1 MKGMKLSYRLYGGFG
16 IVVLVAIIMVII
28 GIIQVIRIDKNLNTI
43 TNDNAVQQ
51 RYAINFRGSVHD
63 RSIAIRDVILAT
75 TAPYLNQQI
84 TLINKLEKDYQDSAA
99 PLDAIAATTMVPQ
112 AKTLLQDIKKIEA
125 ATLPN
130 IQKIIELKHADKEH
144 EAKVFLADTVA
155 EQFVQWLAAINRF
168 IDYQENSNQSLTT
181 ATLEISDSFTQLM
194 IILTIVMFII
204 SVTVAYFTVR
214 YVKNSLG
221 DEPVRIK
228 NIINTIAKGNLRI
241 SITNAT
247 KESALD
253 SIVVMCNK
261 ITNIIQKI
269 SHSSHEI
276 FEKSQDVA
284 EVSKLAQEAA
294 NQQENM
300 ANKLSEEIKLIQQ
313 DTEQVYSIAQLT
325 HTNSTD
331 SAKLSESGKEA
342 IQHAVENM
350 SNVSQNAQSAVEQIQ
365 MLEQHVQTIG
375 NSAGIIKE
383 ITDQTNLLALNAT
396 IEAARAGETGRGFAV
411 VADEIRKLA
420 ERTDVATQE
429 INRIIE
435 LIQKETR
442 TAVAGIENI
451 SIEITQNLDITNQAA
466 DMLDQ
471 IYQQATDSL
480 QNANQVAVYSEKQQQ
495 QIKTLSEDISTIA
508 NIAQTTSTSMN
519 SNVSKINTL
528 RTTINGLEESIAIFQ
543 I

>member
-1 MKGMKLSYRLYGGFG
+1 MKGIKLSYRLYGGFG

-99 PLDAIAATTMVPQ
+99 PLDAIAATTMMPQ

-181 ATLEISDSFTQLM
+181 ATLEISESFTHLM

-241 SITNAT
+241 SITNIT

-253 SIVVMCNK
+253 SIAMMRNK
-261 ITNIIQKI
+261 IADIIQKI

-276 FEKSQDVA
+276 LEKTQNVA

-331 SAKLSESGKEA
+331 SAKLSENGKEA

-495 QIKTLSEDISTIA
+495 QIKTLSEDISAIA

-519 SNVSKINTL
+519 SNASEINTL
-528 RTTINGLEESIAIFQ
+528 RATINVLEESIAIFQ

>member
-1 MKGMKLSYRLYGGFG
+1 MKGMKLSYRLYGGFS
-16 IVVLVAIIMVII
+16 IVVLLAIIMVII
-28 GIIQVIRIDKNLNTI
+28 GTMQVVRIDKNLNTI
-43 TNDNAVQQ
+43 TNKNAVQQ

-99 PLDAIAATTMVPQ
+99 PLDAIAATTMTPQ

-125 ATLPN
+125 TTLPN
-130 IQKIIELKHADKEH
+130 IQKIIELKHANKER
-144 EAKVFLADTVA
+144 EANIFLAETVA

-168 IDYQENSNQSLTT
+168 IDYQETSNQALTT
-181 ATLEISDSFTQLM
+181 TTLEITDSFAQLM
-194 IILTIVMFII
+194 IILTIIMLIV

-221 DEPVRIK
+221 DEPAMIK
-228 NIINTIAKGNLRI
+228 HIINTIAKGNLQI
-241 SITNAT
+241 SITNVI

-253 SIVVMCNK
+253 SIAIMRNK
-261 ITNIIQKI
+261 IADIIQKI

-276 FEKSQDVA
+276 LEKTQNVT
-284 EVSKLAQEAA
+284 EVSKIAQEAA

-300 ANKLSEEIKLIQQ
+300 TNKLIEEIKLIQQ
-313 DTEQVYSIAQLT
+313 DTEQVYSIAQIT

-365 MLEQHVQTIG
+365 MLDQHVQTIG

-435 LIQKETR
+435 LIQKETK

-451 SIEITQNLDITNQAA
+451 SIEIAQNLDVTNQAA

-471 IYQQATDSL
+471 IYQQATDSV
-480 QNANQVAVYSEKQQQ
+480 QNANHVAVFSEKQQQ
-495 QIKTLSEDISTIA
+495 QIKMLSEDINTIA

-528 RTTINGLEESIAIFQ
+528 RTTINDLEESIAIFQ

>member
-1 MKGMKLSYRLYGGFG
+1 MKGMKLSHRLYGGFG
-16 IVVLVAIIMVII
+16 IVVLVAIIMVVI
-28 GIIQVIRIDKNLNTI
+28 GIVQVVRIDTNLNTI
-43 TNDNAVQQ
+43 TNENAVQQ

-75 TAPYLNQQI
+75 TESYLNQQI

-99 PLDAIAATTMVPQ
+99 PLDAIAATTMTPQ
-112 AKTLLQDIKKIEA
+112 AKTLLQDIKKIEV

-130 IQKIIELKHADKEH
+130 IQKIIELKHANKER
-144 EAKVFLADTVA
+144 EANVFLADTVA

-168 IDYQENSNQSLTT
+168 IDYQENSNQALTT
-181 ATLEISDSFTQLM
+181 ATLEITDAFAQLM
-194 IILTIVMFII
+194 IILTIVMFVV
-204 SVTVAYFTVR
+204 SATVAYFTVR

-221 DEPVRIK
+221 DEPAMIK
-228 NIINTIAKGNLRI
+228 NVINTIARGNLRI
-241 SITNAT
+241 SIANVT

-253 SIVVMCNK
+253 SIAVMRDK
-261 ITNIIQKI
+261 IADIIQKI

-276 FEKSQDVA
+276 LERTQNVA

-300 ANKLSEEIKLIQQ
+300 THKLIEEIKLIQQ

-325 HTNSTD
+325 HTKSTD
-331 SAKLSESGKEA
+331 SAKLSENGKEA
-342 IQHAVENM
+342 IQHAAENM

-365 MLEQHVQTIG
+365 MLDQHVQTIG
-375 NSAGIIKE
+375 NSAGILKE
-383 ITDQTNLLALNAT
+383 ITDQTTLLALNAT

-442 TAVAGIENI
+442 TAVTGIENI
-451 SIEITQNLDITNQAA
+451 SIEIAQNLDITNQAA

-471 IYQQATDSL
+471 IYQQATDSVE
-480 QNANQVAVYSEKQQQ
+480 NANQVAIFSEKQQQ
-495 QIKTLSEDISTIA
+495 QIKTLSEDISEIA

-519 SNVSKINTL
+519 SNESEINTL
-528 RTTINGLEESIAIFQ
+528 RATTNVLEESIAIFQ

>member
-1 MKGMKLSYRLYGGFG
+1 MKGMKLSHRLYGGFG
-16 IVVLVAIIMVII
+16 IVVLVAIIMVVI
-28 GIIQVIRIDKNLNTI
+28 GIVQVVRIDTNLNTI
-43 TNDNAVQQ
+43 TNENAVQQ

-75 TAPYLNQQI
+75 TESYLNQQI

-99 PLDAIAATTMVPQ
+99 PLDAIAATTMTPQ
-112 AKTLLQDIKKIEA
+112 AKTLLQDIKKIEV

-130 IQKIIELKHADKEH
+130 IQKIIELKHANKER
-144 EAKVFLADTVA
+144 EANVFLADTVA

-168 IDYQENSNQSLTT
+168 IDYQENSNQALTT
-181 ATLEISDSFTQLM
+181 ATLKITDAFAQLM
-194 IILTIVMFII
+194 IILTIVMFVV
-204 SVTVAYFTVR
+204 SATVAYFTVR

-221 DEPVRIK
+221 DEPAMIK
-228 NIINTIAKGNLRI
+228 NVINTIARGNLRI
-241 SITNAT
+241 SIANVT

-253 SIVVMCNK
+253 SIAVMRDK
-261 ITNIIQKI
+261 IADIIQKI

-276 FEKSQDVA
+276 LERTQNVA

-300 ANKLSEEIKLIQQ
+300 THKLIEEIKLIQQ

-325 HTNSTD
+325 HTKSTD
-331 SAKLSESGKEA
+331 SAKLSENGKEA
-342 IQHAVENM
+342 IQHAAENM

-365 MLEQHVQTIG
+365 MLDQHVQTIG

-442 TAVAGIENI
+442 TAVTGIENI
-451 SIEITQNLDITNQAA
+451 SIEIAQNLDITNQAA

-471 IYQQATDSL
+471 IYQQATDSVE
-480 QNANQVAVYSEKQQQ
+480 NANQVAIFSEKQQQ
-495 QIKTLSEDISTIA
+495 QIKTLSEDISEIA

-519 SNVSKINTL
+519 SNESEINTL
-528 RTTINGLEESIAIFQ
+528 RATTNVLEESIAIFQ

>member
-16 IVVLVAIIMVII
+16 IVVLLAIIMVII
-28 GIIQVIRIDKNLNTI
+28 GIVQVVRIDKNLNTI
-43 TNDNAVQQ
+43 TNENAVQQ

-75 TAPYLNQQI
+75 TESYLNQQI
-84 TLINKLEKDYQDSAA
+84 ALINKLEKDYQDSAA
-99 PLDAIAATTMVPQ
+99 PLDAIAATTMTPQ
-112 AKTLLQDIKKIEA
+112 AKTLLQDIKKIET

-130 IQKIIELKHADKEH
+130 IQKIIELKHANKER
-144 EAKVFLADTVA
+144 EANVFLADTVA

-168 IDYQENSNQSLTT
+168 IDYQEASNQALTA
-181 ATLEISDSFTQLM
+181 ATLEITDAFARLM
-194 IILTIVMFII
+194 IILTIVMLLV
-204 SVTVAYFTVR
+204 SATVAYFTVR

-221 DEPVRIK
+221 DEPAMIK
-228 NIINTIAKGNLRI
+228 SIINTIARGNLRI
-241 SITNAT
+241 SITNVT

-253 SIVVMCNK
+253 SIAIMRNK
-261 ITNIIQKI
+261 IADIIQKI

-276 FEKSQDVA
+276 LERTQNVA

-300 ANKLSEEIKLIQQ
+300 THKLIEEIKLIQQ
-313 DTEQVYSIAQLT
+313 DTEQVYSIAQIT

-365 MLEQHVQTIG
+365 MLDQHVQTIG

-435 LIQKETR
+435 LIQKETK
-442 TAVAGIENI
+442 TAVTGIENI
-451 SIEITQNLDITNQAA
+451 SIEIAQNLDITNQAA

-471 IYQQATDSL
+471 IYQQATDSV
-480 QNANQVAVYSEKQQQ
+480 QNANQVAIFSEKQQQ
-495 QIKTLSEDISTIA
+495 QIKTLSEDISEIA

-519 SNVSKINTL
+519 SNASEINTL
-528 RTTINGLEESIAIFQ
+528 RATTNVLEESIAVFQ

>member
-1 MKGMKLSYRLYGGFG
+1 MKGMKLSHRLYGGFG
-16 IVVLVAIIMVII
+16 IVVLVAIIMVVI
-28 GIIQVIRIDKNLNTI
+28 GIVQVVRIDTNLNTI
-43 TNDNAVQQ
+43 TNENAVQQ

-75 TAPYLNQQI
+75 TESYLNQQI

-99 PLDAIAATTMVPQ
+99 PLDAIAATTMTPQ
-112 AKTLLQDIKKIEA
+112 AKTLLQDIKKIEV

-130 IQKIIELKHADKEH
+130 IQKIIELKHANKER
-144 EAKVFLADTVA
+144 EANVFLADTVA

-168 IDYQENSNQSLTT
+168 IDYQENSNQALTT
-181 ATLEISDSFTQLM
+181 TTLEITDAFAQLM
-194 IILTIVMFII
+194 IILTIVMFVV
-204 SVTVAYFTVR
+204 SATVAYFTVR

-221 DEPVRIK
+221 DEPAMIK
-228 NIINTIAKGNLRI
+228 NVINTIARGNLRI
-241 SITNAT
+241 SIANVT

-253 SIVVMCNK
+253 SIAVMRDK
-261 ITNIIQKI
+261 IADIIQKI

-276 FEKSQDVA
+276 LERTQNVA

-300 ANKLSEEIKLIQQ
+300 THKLIEEIKLIQQ

-325 HTNSTD
+325 HTKSTD
-331 SAKLSESGKEA
+331 SAKLSENGKEA
-342 IQHAVENM
+342 IQHAAENM

-365 MLEQHVQTIG
+365 MLDQHVQTIG

-442 TAVAGIENI
+442 TAVTGIENI
-451 SIEITQNLDITNQAA
+451 SIEIAQNLDITNQAA

-471 IYQQATDSL
+471 IYQQATDSVE
-480 QNANQVAVYSEKQQQ
+480 NANQVAIFSEKQQQ
-495 QIKTLSEDISTIA
+495 QIKTLSEDISEIA

-519 SNVSKINTL
+519 SNESEINTL
-528 RTTINGLEESIAIFQ
+528 RATTNVLEESIAIFQ

>member
-1 MKGMKLSYRLYGGFG
+1 MKGMKLSHRLYGGFG
-16 IVVLVAIIMVII
+16 IVVLVAIIMVVI
-28 GIIQVIRIDKNLNTI
+28 GIVQVVRIDTNLNTI
-43 TNDNAVQQ
+43 TNENAVQQ

-75 TAPYLNQQI
+75 TESYLNQQI

-99 PLDAIAATTMVPQ
+99 PLDAIAATTMTPQ
-112 AKTLLQDIKKIEA
+112 AKTLLQDIKKIEV

-130 IQKIIELKHADKEH
+130 IQKIIELKHANKER
-144 EAKVFLADTVA
+144 EANVFLANTVA

-168 IDYQENSNQSLTT
+168 IDYQENSNQALTT
-181 ATLEISDSFTQLM
+181 ATLEITDAFAQLM
-194 IILTIVMFII
+194 IILTIVMFVV
-204 SVTVAYFTVR
+204 SATVAYFTVR

-221 DEPVRIK
+221 DEPAMIK
-228 NIINTIAKGNLRI
+228 NVINTIARGNLRI
-241 SITNAT
+241 SIANVT

-253 SIVVMCNK
+253 SIAVMRDK
-261 ITNIIQKI
+261 IADIIQKI

-276 FEKSQDVA
+276 LERTQNVA

-300 ANKLSEEIKLIQQ
+300 THKLIEEIKLIQQ

-325 HTNSTD
+325 HTKSTD
-331 SAKLSESGKEA
+331 SAKLSENGKEA
-342 IQHAVENM
+342 IQHAAENM

-365 MLEQHVQTIG
+365 MLDQHVQTIG

-442 TAVAGIENI
+442 TAVTGIENI
-451 SIEITQNLDITNQAA
+451 SIEIAQNLDITNQAA

-471 IYQQATDSL
+471 IYQQATDSVE
-480 QNANQVAVYSEKQQQ
+480 NANQVAIFSEKQQQ
-495 QIKTLSEDISTIA
+495 QIKTLSEDISEIA

-519 SNVSKINTL
+519 SNESEINTL
-528 RTTINGLEESIAIFQ
+528 RATTNVLEESIAIFQ

>member
-1 MKGMKLSYRLYGGFG
+1 MKDIKLSYRLYGGFG

-28 GIIQVIRIDKNLNTI
+28 GIMQVIRIDKNLNTI

-99 PLDAIAATTMVPQ
+99 PLDAIAASTMMPQ
-112 AKTLLQDIKKIEA
+112 AKTLLQEIKKIEA

-130 IQKIIELKHADKEH
+130 IQKIIELKHADKEY
-144 EAKVFLADTVA
+144 EAKIFLADTVA

-168 IDYQENSNQSLTT
+168 IDYQEDSNQSLTT
-181 ATLEISDSFTQLM
+181 ATLEISESFTQLM

-214 YVKNSLG
+214 YVKNALG
-221 DEPVRIK
+221 DEPARIK

-241 SITNAT
+241 SITNIT

-253 SIVVMCNK
+253 SIAVMRNK
-261 ITNIIQKI
+261 IADIIQKI

-276 FEKSQDVA
+276 LEKTQNVA

-331 SAKLSESGKEA
+331 SAKLSENGKET
-342 IQHAVENM
+342 IQNVAENM
-350 SNVSQNAQSAVEQIQ
+350 SSVSQNAQSAVEQIQ

-396 IEAARAGETGRGFAV
+396 IEA
-411 VADEIRKLA
+411 
-420 ERTDVATQE
+420 
-429 INRIIE
+429 
-435 LIQKETR
+435 
-442 TAVAGIENI
+442 
-451 SIEITQNLDITNQAA
+451 
-466 DMLDQ
+466 
-471 IYQQATDSL
+471 
-480 QNANQVAVYSEKQQQ
+480 
-495 QIKTLSEDISTIA
+495 
-508 NIAQTTSTSMN
+508 
-519 SNVSKINTL
+519 
-528 RTTINGLEESIAIFQ
+528 
-543 I
+543 

>member
-181 ATLEISDSFTQLM
+181 ATLEISESFTQLM

-261 ITNIIQKI
+261 ITDIIQKI

>member
-181 ATLEISDSFTQLM
+181 ATLEISESFTQLM
-194 IILTIVMFII
+194 IVLTIVMFII

-261 ITNIIQKI
+261 ITDIIQKI

>member
-181 ATLEISDSFTQLM
+181 ATLEISESFTQLM
-194 IILTIVMFII
+194 IVLTIVMFII

>member
-16 IVVLVAIIMVII
+16 IVVLLAIIMVII
-28 GIIQVIRIDKNLNTI
+28 GIVQVVRIDKNLNTI
-43 TNDNAVQQ
+43 TNENAVQQ

-75 TAPYLNQQI
+75 TESYLNQQI
-84 TLINKLEKDYQDSAA
+84 ALINKLEKDYQDSAA
-99 PLDAIAATTMVPQ
+99 PLDAIAATTMTPQ

-130 IQKIIELKHADKEH
+130 IQKIIELKHTNKER
-144 EAKVFLADTVA
+144 EANVFLADTVA

-168 IDYQENSNQSLTT
+168 IDYQENSNQALTT
-181 ATLEISDSFTQLM
+181 ATLEITDAFAQLM
-194 IILTIVMFII
+194 IILTIVMFVV
-204 SVTVAYFTVR
+204 SATVAYFTVR

-221 DEPVRIK
+221 DEPAMIK

-241 SITNAT
+241 SIANVT

-253 SIVVMCNK
+253 SIAIMRNK
-261 ITNIIQKI
+261 IADIIQKI

-276 FEKSQDVA
+276 LERTQNVA

-300 ANKLSEEIKLIQQ
+300 THKLIEEIKLIQQ
-313 DTEQVYSIAQLT
+313 DTEQVYSIAQIT

-365 MLEQHVQTIG
+365 MLDQHVQTIG

-435 LIQKETR
+435 LIQKETK
-442 TAVAGIENI
+442 TAVTGIENI
-451 SIEITQNLDITNQAA
+451 SIEIAQNLDITNQAA

-471 IYQQATDSL
+471 IYQQATDSV
-480 QNANQVAVYSEKQQQ
+480 QNANQVAVFSEKQQQ
-495 QIKTLSEDISTIA
+495 QIKTLSEDISEIA

-519 SNVSKINTL
+519 SNASEINTL
-528 RTTINGLEESIAIFQ
+528 RATTNVLEESIAVFQ

>member
-16 IVVLVAIIMVII
+16 IVVLLAIIMVII
-28 GIIQVIRIDKNLNTI
+28 GIVQVARIDKNLNTI
-43 TNDNAVQQ
+43 TNENAVQQ

-75 TAPYLNQQI
+75 TESYLNQQI
-84 TLINKLEKDYQDSAA
+84 ALINKLEKDYQDSAA
-99 PLDAIAATTMVPQ
+99 PLDAIAATTMTPQ
-112 AKTLLQDIKKIEA
+112 AKTLLQDIKKIET

-130 IQKIIELKHADKEH
+130 IQKIIELKHANKER
-144 EAKVFLADTVA
+144 EANVFLADTVA

-168 IDYQENSNQSLTT
+168 IDYQEASNQALTA
-181 ATLEISDSFTQLM
+181 ATLEITDAFARLM
-194 IILTIVMFII
+194 IILTIVMLLV
-204 SVTVAYFTVR
+204 SATVAYFTVR

-221 DEPVRIK
+221 DEPAMIK
-228 NIINTIAKGNLRI
+228 NIINTIAKGDLRI
-241 SITNAT
+241 SVANVTR
-247 KESALD
+247 ESALD
-253 SIVVMCNK
+253 SIAIMRNK
-261 ITNIIQKI
+261 IADIIQKI

-276 FEKSQDVA
+276 LERTQNVA

-300 ANKLSEEIKLIQQ
+300 THKLIEEIKLIQQ
-313 DTEQVYSIAQLT
+313 DTEQVYSIAQIT

-365 MLEQHVQTIG
+365 MLDQHVQTIG

-396 IEAARAGETGRGFAV
+396 IEAARAGEPGRGFAV

-435 LIQKETR
+435 LIQKETK
-442 TAVAGIENI
+442 TAVTGIENI
-451 SIEITQNLDITNQAA
+451 SIEIAQNLDITNQAA

-471 IYQQATDSL
+471 IYQQATDSV
-480 QNANQVAVYSEKQQQ
+480 QNANQVAVFSEKQQQ
-495 QIKTLSEDISTIA
+495 QIKTLSEDISEIA

-519 SNVSKINTL
+519 SNASEINTL
-528 RTTINGLEESIAIFQ
+528 RATTNVLEESIAVFQ

>member
-16 IVVLVAIIMVII
+16 IVVLVAIIMVVI
-28 GIIQVIRIDKNLNTI
+28 GIVQVVRIDTNLNTI
-43 TNDNAVQQ
+43 TNENAVQQ

-75 TAPYLNQQI
+75 TESYLNQQI

-99 PLDAIAATTMVPQ
+99 PLDAIAATTMTPQ
-112 AKTLLQDIKKIEA
+112 AKTLLQDIKKIEV

-130 IQKIIELKHADKEH
+130 IQKIIELKHANKER
-144 EAKVFLADTVA
+144 EANVFLADTVA

-168 IDYQENSNQSLTT
+168 IDYQENSNQALTT
-181 ATLEISDSFTQLM
+181 ATLEITDAFAQLM
-194 IILTIVMFII
+194 IILTIVMFVV
-204 SVTVAYFTVR
+204 SATVAYFTVR

-221 DEPVRIK
+221 DEPAMIK
-228 NIINTIAKGNLRI
+228 NVINTIARGNLRI
-241 SITNAT
+241 SIANVT

-253 SIVVMCNK
+253 SIAVMRDK
-261 ITNIIQKI
+261 IADIIQKI

-276 FEKSQDVA
+276 LERTQNVA

-300 ANKLSEEIKLIQQ
+300 THKLIEEIKLIQQ

-325 HTNSTD
+325 HTKSTD
-331 SAKLSESGKEA
+331 SAKLSENGKEA
-342 IQHAVENM
+342 IQHAAENM

-365 MLEQHVQTIG
+365 MLDQHVQTIG

-442 TAVAGIENI
+442 TAVTGIENI
-451 SIEITQNLDITNQAA
+451 SIEIAQNLDITNQAA

-471 IYQQATDSL
+471 IYQQATDSVE
-480 QNANQVAVYSEKQQQ
+480 NANQVAIFSEKQQQ
-495 QIKTLSEDISTIA
+495 QIKTLSEDISEIA

-519 SNVSKINTL
+519 SNESEINTL
-528 RTTINGLEESIAIFQ
+528 RATTNVLEESIAIFQ

>member
-1 MKGMKLSYRLYGGFG
+1 MKGMKLSHRLYGGFG
-16 IVVLVAIIMVII
+16 IVVLVAIIMVVI
-28 GIIQVIRIDKNLNTI
+28 GIVQVVRIDTNLNTI
-43 TNDNAVQQ
+43 TNENAVQQ

-75 TAPYLNQQI
+75 TESYLNQQI

-99 PLDAIAATTMVPQ
+99 PLDAIAATTMTPQ
-112 AKTLLQDIKKIEA
+112 AKTLLQDIKKIEV

-130 IQKIIELKHADKEH
+130 IQKIIELKHANKER
-144 EAKVFLADTVA
+144 EANVFLADTVA

-168 IDYQENSNQSLTT
+168 IDYQENSNQALTT
-181 ATLEISDSFTQLM
+181 ATLEITDAFAQLM
-194 IILTIVMFII
+194 IILTIVMFVV
-204 SVTVAYFTVR
+204 SATVAYFTVR

-221 DEPVRIK
+221 DEPAMIK
-228 NIINTIAKGNLRI
+228 NVINTIARGNLRI
-241 SITNAT
+241 SIANVT

-253 SIVVMCNK
+253 SIAVMRDK
-261 ITNIIQKI
+261 IADIIQKI

-276 FEKSQDVA
+276 LERTQNVA

-300 ANKLSEEIKLIQQ
+300 THKLIEEIKLIQQ

-325 HTNSTD
+325 HTKSTD
-331 SAKLSESGKEA
+331 SAKLSENGKEA
-342 IQHAVENM
+342 IQHAAENM

-365 MLEQHVQTIG
+365 MLDQHVQTIG

-442 TAVAGIENI
+442 TAVTGIENI
-451 SIEITQNLDITNQAA
+451 SIEIAQNLDITNQAA

-471 IYQQATDSL
+471 IYQQATDSVE
-480 QNANQVAVYSEKQQQ
+480 NANQVAIFSEKQQQ
-495 QIKTLSEDISTIA
+495 QIKTLSEDISEIA

-519 SNVSKINTL
+519 SNESEINTL
-528 RTTINGLEESIAIFQ
+528 RATTNVLEESIAIFQ

>member
-1 MKGMKLSYRLYGGFG
+1 MKGMKLSHRLYGGFG
-16 IVVLVAIIMVII
+16 IVVLVAIIMVVI
-28 GIIQVIRIDKNLNTI
+28 GIVQVVRIDTNLNTI
-43 TNDNAVQQ
+43 TNENAVQQ

-75 TAPYLNQQI
+75 TESYLNQQI

-99 PLDAIAATTMVPQ
+99 PLDAIAATTMTPQ
-112 AKTLLQDIKKIEA
+112 AKTLLQDIKKIEV

-130 IQKIIELKHADKEH
+130 IQKIIELKHANKER
-144 EAKVFLADTVA
+144 EANVFLAETVA

-168 IDYQENSNQSLTT
+168 IDYQENSNQALTT
-181 ATLEISDSFTQLM
+181 ATLEITDAFAQLM
-194 IILTIVMFII
+194 IILTIVMFVV
-204 SVTVAYFTVR
+204 SATVAYFTVR

-221 DEPVRIK
+221 DEPAMIK
-228 NIINTIAKGNLRI
+228 NVINTIARGNLRI
-241 SITNAT
+241 SIANVT

-253 SIVVMCNK
+253 SIAVMRDK
-261 ITNIIQKI
+261 IADIIQKI

-276 FEKSQDVA
+276 LERTQNVA

-300 ANKLSEEIKLIQQ
+300 THKLIEEIKLIQQ

-325 HTNSTD
+325 HTKSTD
-331 SAKLSESGKEA
+331 SAKLSENGKEA
-342 IQHAVENM
+342 IQHAAENM

-365 MLEQHVQTIG
+365 MLDQHVQTIG

-442 TAVAGIENI
+442 TAVTGIENI
-451 SIEITQNLDITNQAA
+451 SIEIAQNLDITNQAA

-471 IYQQATDSL
+471 IYQQATDSVE
-480 QNANQVAVYSEKQQQ
+480 NANQVAIFSEKQQQ
-495 QIKTLSEDISTIA
+495 QIKTLSEDISEIA

-519 SNVSKINTL
+519 SNESEINTL
-528 RTTINGLEESIAIFQ
+528 RATTNVLEESIAIFQ

>member
-1 MKGMKLSYRLYGGFG
+1 MKLSYRLYGGFG

-181 ATLEISDSFTQLM
+181 ATLEISESFTQLM
-194 IILTIVMFII
+194 IVLTIVMFII

>member
-1 MKGMKLSYRLYGGFG
+1 MKGMKLSHRLYGGFG
-16 IVVLVAIIMVII
+16 IVVLVAIIMVVI
-28 GIIQVIRIDKNLNTI
+28 GIVQVVRIDTNLNTI
-43 TNDNAVQQ
+43 TNENAVQQ

-75 TAPYLNQQI
+75 TESYLNQQI

-99 PLDAIAATTMVPQ
+99 PLDAIAATTMTPQ
-112 AKTLLQDIKKIEA
+112 AKTLLQDIKKIEV

-130 IQKIIELKHADKEH
+130 IQKIIELKHANKER
-144 EAKVFLADTVA
+144 EANIFLADTVA

-168 IDYQENSNQSLTT
+168 IDYQENSNQALTT
-181 ATLEISDSFTQLM
+181 ATLEITDAFAQLM
-194 IILTIVMFII
+194 IILTIVMFVV
-204 SVTVAYFTVR
+204 SATVAYFTVR

-221 DEPVRIK
+221 DEPAMIK
-228 NIINTIAKGNLRI
+228 NVINTIARGNLRI
-241 SITNAT
+241 SIANVT

-253 SIVVMCNK
+253 SIAVMRDK
-261 ITNIIQKI
+261 IADIIQKI

-276 FEKSQDVA
+276 LERTQNVA

-300 ANKLSEEIKLIQQ
+300 THKLIEEIKLIQQ

-325 HTNSTD
+325 HTKSTD
-331 SAKLSESGKEA
+331 SAKLSENGKEA
-342 IQHAVENM
+342 IQHAAENM

-365 MLEQHVQTIG
+365 MLDQHVQTIG

-442 TAVAGIENI
+442 TAVTGIENI
-451 SIEITQNLDITNQAA
+451 SIEIAQNLDITNQAA

-471 IYQQATDSL
+471 IYQQATDSVE
-480 QNANQVAVYSEKQQQ
+480 NANQVAIFSEKQQQ
-495 QIKTLSEDISTIA
+495 QIKTLSEDISEIA

-519 SNVSKINTL
+519 SNESEINTL
-528 RTTINGLEESIAIFQ
+528 RATTNVLEESIAIFQ